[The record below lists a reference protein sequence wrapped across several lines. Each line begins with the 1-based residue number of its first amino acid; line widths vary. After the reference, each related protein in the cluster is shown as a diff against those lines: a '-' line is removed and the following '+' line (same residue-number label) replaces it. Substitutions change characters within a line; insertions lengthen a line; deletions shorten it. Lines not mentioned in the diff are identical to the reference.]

1 MADFDF
7 DELDRAVSGAL
18 GDELVGSTQPEV
30 FTDELTTV
38 ENPVKEKPVET
49 TSEQSKGV
57 AQANAAPAAR
67 RSSGRFMDVVH
78 PSSDMR
84 SGAGMPNRT
93 TPVVVPAA
101 SQASATSAWPSAEP
115 QKPETQTNDSSVSDE
130 LIDDW
135 QKPLESPFLPD
146 TKVEKRPLGGEA
158 PTAADFDA
166 LELIEAPDDPRIE
179 AHAMPDPIDFAES
192 NSVPASHEEKP
203 VLVED
208 TAGYGEGSFQPEVQ
222 TEVAHVQDVAEEVVP
237 AGPASISPQYT
248 AQPSSSPQ
256 PSAMYETEAYQ
267 KPVSVAP
274 KKKSGAWVILWIILI
289 LLLGAGAG
297 AAFYFYV
304 LPML

>member
-7 DELDRAVSGAL
+7 DELDRAVNGAL
-18 GDELVGSTQPEV
+18 GDELVDAVQPEV
-30 FTDELTTV
+30 FTDELTTLESPV
-38 ENPVKEKPVET
+38 EEKPVVDT
-49 TSEQSKGV
+49 PEQPKGV
-57 AQANAAPAAR
+57 QASVAPAAR

-84 SGAGMPNRT
+84 SAAGMPNRT
-93 TPVVVPAA
+93 APAVVTAA
-101 SQASATSAWPSAEP
+101 PRSNTNASWPSVEP
-115 QKPETQTNDSSVSDE
+115 KEPETQNADSTVSDE

-192 NSVPASHEEKP
+192 NDKAADHEEKP

-208 TAGYGEGSFQPEVQ
+208 SPGYGEGSFQPEVQ
-222 TEVAHVQDVAEEVVP
+222 PEAPHVQDVTEEVVP

-267 KPVSVAP
+267 KPISAAP
-274 KKKSGAWVILWIILI
+274 KKKSGAWVILWIVLI